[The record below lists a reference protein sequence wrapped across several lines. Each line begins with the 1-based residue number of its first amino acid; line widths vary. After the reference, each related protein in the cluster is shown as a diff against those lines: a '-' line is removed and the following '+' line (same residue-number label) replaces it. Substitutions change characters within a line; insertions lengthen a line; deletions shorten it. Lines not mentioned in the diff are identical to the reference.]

1 MTIGSRILDCQHGP
15 DRKKNAKDK
24 FSRRNAKLMAINY
37 FCKNQKP
44 EFTTNHKQVLSP
56 KLKDVDIRNHMY
68 KATLKQMLCKVD
80 QINLEEK
87 IKTWVQEDPENHFFF
102 RPCSLSPTEGVSEYC
117 SNPDGHV
124 EAQIIQ
130 NLIYLHIKQPGRGT

>member
-1 MTIGSRILDCQHGP
+1 
-15 DRKKNAKDK
+15 
-24 FSRRNAKLMAINY
+24 
-37 FCKNQKP
+37 
-44 EFTTNHKQVLSP
+44 
-56 KLKDVDIRNHMY
+56 MY
-68 KATLKQMLCKVD
+68 KATLKQMRGKID

-87 IKTWVQEDPENHFFF
+87 IKTREQEDPENHFFF
-102 RPCSLSPTEGVSEYC
+102 RPCSLSPAGGVSEYC